1 MKTSKLKKVLL
12 SVGSFLFATCL
23 GFGFGLVKKPVVAE
37 PLTTKNGFTDLDTS
51 FAGTKGVTVGAVADS
66 YLVVN
71 KAYGGGNGINVDFE
85 VDVTLTDYMYG
96 AMMGFVPT
104 NNKAD
109 IAVANKTGN
118 GFADSNYVYYWH
130 NGTGYE
136 WTTHVNNTPG
146 EGLTSS
152 VQAPIIGN
160 VKIKLS
166 IAAYGNY
173 TMKLYVPSSNT
184 QMDASVARD
193 EWVDLGSSQWWPFIK
208 YEVSGRNGSDA
219 VGYPFLSIPN
229 AVYNSISLT
238 SGQYCAVSSFNDN
251 LSDPT
256 AFANNYVTNDAFDN
270 AVTTGT
276 ITVPR
281 STISVNNSTTADI
294 TTNHGTMADMFRSVQ
309 SFKGAMRAEM
319 SLNSIGPTA
328 SLGFYSLTQNNNV
341 LVTMSLYGMT
351 VSKYGK
357 PVYSEWENENKW
369 ATILNEAGVASLGGD
384 FKIIMEC
391 NAQGDTTISLQVVQ
405 QTWGQKLTKQ
415 LYEITTKEGLLADV
429 VTGGGYL
436 VAAASKDAWNNVTT
450 LKDIKLTGANG
461 EVLLEDDFSYSNF
474 NGDGENLWLLSDSTN
489 MYNLPGVSSMVFSG
503 GTAYVNTQNTATAKE
518 KLTIDWNAQ
527 VFSGEMNYYLGMDEK
542 DSSTASAYV
551 TVKDGNLTLT
561 QDTTVTLASNVD
573 FTQKTA
579 VQLVFNNA
587 NNKVYAYVNGTET
600 GVANIKTD
608 LTGYMGI
615 GATNASLM
623 YFKAD
628 VSDAF
633 SVIEMQKGAYLKA
646 NTTLENS
653 GIRFATIIDKGW
665 YDEKQAD
672 ATVSA
677 ITYGTLIVPT
687 DYLSEVGNFTIEGLE
702 ASGKNY
708 INAVV
713 SNGFTNED
721 TATEDGYYQFM
732 GGIKNILPANYTRNF
747 SAVGYVT
754 VTYNSG
760 ADTETFY
767 SAYSEVDH
775 SRNIYQLAD
784 RTYADRTNGET
795 ETYKYQLN
803 DGTWA
808 KYSQEVMNVMYA
820 YLDGVVNV
828 TVSEDGTVSNVELNE
843 YYQASYQVTHD
854 GNAFSVVSDTE
865 VKTVLVNGI
874 RQKNFTKGMNG
885 DKYTATFTYAGIFN
899 TEELFAKQTEV
910 TEVSLAGLSAYPNI
924 TAYTY
929 KSVAYGDLAETQPFM
944 AVGVPDSKIPMPE
957 GGYPAIV
964 LVHGGAGQVFC
975 EWIKLWTDKGYVALA
990 LDMFANKLDGTLAKV
1005 ENSLAGPNE
1014 SHSGS
1019 INDNPYDYQNSW
1031 VYHSVTN
1038 VILCHNY
1045 LRSLSNVNANKIGIT
1060 GISWGGFITNIVSG
1074 VDSRFSAFAPVY
1086 GSGYIYDDT
1095 KWNGAFGNEDRQ
1107 AWINRFD
1114 PSSYVQY
1121 NNKPTLYVSGI
1132 DDNCFDVTNRAKTYA
1147 LAKGNVY
1154 YSQRSDLAHGYYY
1167 NQTEEIYYF
1176 MEKVLNGVEDSVT
1189 GFIDSTVSV
1198 SGTYVS
1204 VKINN
1209 FEAIKDKLSSINFV
1223 YTTSTDEDPHNW
1235 TFTANQV
1242 DITETGEMGVDL
1254 VAEGITGVKAFA
1266 FEFVMN
1272 TGTYR
1277 LSTEIVLV

>member
-1 MKTSKLKKVLL
+1 MKTSRLKKVLL

-37 PLTTKNGFTDLDTS
+37 PLTSKNGFADLDTS
-51 FAGTKGVTVGAVADS
+51 FAGTKGVAIGNVGAN

-71 KAYGGGNGINVDFE
+71 KQLGGSNGINVDIE
-85 VDVTLTDYMYG
+85 VDVTFTQDANDLSIGM
-96 AMMGFVPT
+96 VPT
-104 NNKAD
+104 IDKTVLA
-109 IAVANKTGN
+109 AANKTGQGLPDSDFDYYYFDGTSYVCWGLRDN
-118 GFADSNYVYYWH
+118 GWVASP
-130 NGTGYE
+130 
-136 WTTHVNNTPG
+136 TP
-146 EGLTSS
+146 T
-152 VQAPIIGN
+152 VQKAIIGR
-160 VKIKLS
+160 VKLKLA
-166 IAAYGNY
+166 IGAWGGHDIY
-173 TMKLYVPSSNT
+173 LYVPSSNT
-184 QMDASVARD
+184 QMDATVERD
-193 EWVDLGSSQWWPFIK
+193 TWILFGTEGSGVFANYSKHHELG
-208 YEVSGRNGSDA
+208 GST
-219 VGYPFLSIPN
+219 GYVFLSMKN
-229 AVYNSISLT
+229 AIYNNISITPGADSPSSL
-238 SGQYCAVSSFNDN
+238 AFNDS

-270 AVTTGT
+270 AVTAGS
-276 ITVPR
+276 ITVPK

-328 SLGFYSLTQNNNV
+328 RLGFYSLTQNNNV
-341 LVTMSLYGMT
+341 FVTMSLYGMQ

-357 PVYSEWENENKW
+357 TVYSQWENENKW
-369 ATILNEAGVASLGGD
+369 ATILNEAGVSSLGGD

-391 NAQGDTTISLQVVQ
+391 NAQGDTTIFLQVVQ
-405 QTWGQKLTKQ
+405 LTWGPQTPTKQ
-415 LYEITTKEGLLADV
+415 LYEITTIEGLLADV

-436 VAAASKDAWNNVTT
+436 TVAACKDAWNNVTT

-542 DSSTASAYV
+542 GSATANAYV
-551 TVKDGNLTLT
+551 TVKDGNLTFT

-615 GATNASLM
+615 GATNASLT
-623 YFKAD
+623 YFKVD
-628 VSDAF
+628 VSEAF
-633 SVIEMQKGAYLKA
+633 SVVEMQKGAYLKA

-665 YDEKQAD
+665 YDEKKAD
-672 ATVSA
+672 ATVSS

-687 DYLSEVGNFTIEGLE
+687 DYLSAVGEFTLEGLE

-760 ADTETFY
+760 ADTETYY

-784 RTYADRTNGET
+784 RTYADRTNEET
-795 ETYKYQLN
+795 ETHKYKLN

-808 KYSQEVMNVMYA
+808 RYSQEVMDVMYA

-828 TVSEDGTVSNVELNE
+828 TVSEDGTLSNVALNE
-843 YYQASYQVTHD
+843 YYQASYKVTHD

-874 RQKNFTKGMNG
+874 RQKNFTKGRDG

-929 KSVAYGDLAETQPFM
+929 KSVPYGNLAETEPFM
-944 AVGVPDSKIPMPE
+944 AVGVPTTEMPE

-975 EWIKLWTDKGYVALA
+975 DWIKLWTDKGYVALA
-990 LDMFANKLDGTLAKV
+990 LDMFANKLDDTLAKV
-1005 ENSLAGPNE
+1005 VNPLAGPNE
-1014 SHSGS
+1014 NHSGS

-1045 LRSLSNVNANKIGIT
+1045 LRSLPNVNANKIGIT

-1147 LAKGNVY
+1147 LAKGDVY

-1189 GFIDSTVSV
+1189 GFIDSTLIGNGS
-1198 SGTYVS
+1198 YAYA
-1204 VKINN
+1204 KINN
-1209 FEAIKDKLSSINFV
+1209 FEAIKDKFNGANIV
-1223 YTTSTDEDPHNW
+1223 YTTSTDEDPHKW
-1235 TFTANQV
+1235 TFTTKQV
-1242 DITETGEMGVDL
+1242 WVTETGEMDFNF
-1254 VAEGITGVKAFA
+1254 ATEGITGVKAFA

-1277 LSTEIVLV
+1277 LSTEIVLA